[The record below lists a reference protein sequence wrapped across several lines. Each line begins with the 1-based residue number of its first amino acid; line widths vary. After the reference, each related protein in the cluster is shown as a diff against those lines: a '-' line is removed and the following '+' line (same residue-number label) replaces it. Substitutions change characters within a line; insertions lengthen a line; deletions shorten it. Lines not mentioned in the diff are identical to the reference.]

1 MREHRLDP
9 SRVDRFA
16 PEEEMGE
23 RAERVGH
30 LASDLIEE
38 RRGEE
43 EPPLVIRDLVRPDN
57 EARARER
64 RRLADARMLKLVVR
78 ILVLTAAIEGAS
90 LVVADDLILA
100 SLLISAST
108 LAVTGAGVF
117 LATDRIHRR
126 IDRLLA
132 RSPGRAAHVQVGGD
146 T

>member
-1 MREHRLDP
+1 
-9 SRVDRFA
+9 
-16 PEEEMGE
+16 
-23 RAERVGH
+23 
-30 LASDLIEE
+30 
-38 RRGEE
+38 
-43 EPPLVIRDLVRPDN
+43 
-57 EARARER
+57 
-64 RRLADARMLKLVVR
+64 MLKLVVR

-108 LAVTGAGVF
+108 LAVTGVGVF
-117 LATDRIHRR
+117 LATDRIQRR